1 LEGTVVLSEFDAA
14 EERARLAA
22 QDLLAASNDVI
33 RRRSVSW
40 MTARDEVDSAEV
52 SRISHYL
59 PSRKANDAEKGG
71 DVVNHALKEIAE
83 IVAAHAEQASSANAA
98 AAEAESIR
106 RLTAIA
112 DDCERRAIS
121 LRL

>member
-1 LEGTVVLSEFDAA
+1 MTQDFGEA

-22 QDLLAASNDVI
+22 ADLLAAANELK

-40 MTARDEVDSAEV
+40 GNARDEVDFAEL
-52 SRISHYL
+52 SRIGRYL
-59 PSRKANDAEKGG
+59 PSRKLDDARADI
-71 DVVNHALKEIAE
+71 DVVTGLQAEIEA
-83 IVAAHAEQASSANAA
+83 IVAARETAPAA
-98 AAEAESIR
+98 QAESIR

>member
-1 LEGTVVLSEFDAA
+1 MTQELDEA

-22 QDLLAASNDVI
+22 ADLLAAANDLV

-40 MTARDEVDSAEV
+40 GNARDEVDFAEL
-52 SRISHYL
+52 SRVGRYL
-59 PSRKANDAEKGG
+59 PSRKLDDARAYVDSVIG
-71 DVVNHALKEIAE
+71 VRAEIDA
-83 IVAAHAEQASSANAA
+83 IVAARHTEPATEG
-98 AAEAESIR
+98 ESIR

>member
-1 LEGTVVLSEFDAA
+1 MLSDFDAA

-22 QDLLAASNDVI
+22 QDLLAAANDLI
-33 RRRSVSW
+33 RRRSVNW
-40 MTARDEVDSAEV
+40 MTARDEVESAEV

-59 PSRKANDAEKGG
+59 PSRKFDDAKKDG
-71 DVVNHALKEIAE
+71 DVVRDALQEIAA
-83 IVAAHAEQASSANAA
+83 IVASHTERPDGADAA
-98 AAEAESIR
+98 IAEAASIR

-112 DDCERRAIS
+112 DDCERKAIS

>member
-1 LEGTVVLSEFDAA
+1 MMAQGFDEA

-22 QDLLAASNDVI
+22 ADLLAAANDVV

-40 MTARDEVDSAEV
+40 GSARDEVDFAEL
-52 SRISHYL
+52 SRIGRYL
-59 PSRKANDAEKGG
+59 PSRKLDDAKADLDRVPG
-71 DVVNHALKEIAE
+71 VQAEIDA
-83 IVAAHAEQASSANAA
+83 IVAAHASAPSD
-98 AAEAESIR
+98 EAESIR

>member
-1 LEGTVVLSEFDAA
+1 MTQDFDEA

-22 QDLLAASNDVI
+22 ADLLATANDLI
-33 RRRSVSW
+33 RRRSVTW
-40 MTARDEVDSAEV
+40 GNARDEVDFAEL
-52 SRISHYL
+52 SRIGRYL
-59 PSRKANDAEKGG
+59 TPGKLDDARAYVDSVAG
-71 DVVNHALKEIAE
+71 ARAEIDA
-83 IVAAHAEQASSANAA
+83 IVAARHTEPATEG
-98 AAEAESIR
+98 ESIR